1 MGAKMINLSK
11 MWPTA
16 VAVAEKEG
24 HFSHMIR
31 NTATR
36 CLAQTKRYQQNQ
48 AVDKEGFRLV
58 RKLWLSVEKDNVQLA
73 RATLN
78 ELEKHIG

>member
-1 MGAKMINLSK
+1 MTNLSK

-36 CLAQTKRYQQNQ
+36 CLAQTKRYHQSQ
-48 AVDKEGFRLV
+48 AVDQEGFRLV
-58 RKLWLSVEKDNVQLA
+58 RKLWLAVEKDNVPLA
-73 RATLN
+73 RAALN
-78 ELEKHIG
+78 ELEKRIA